1 MRGMFKI
8 YKWLIVLWLLVS
20 SESVLYVCAQTT
32 PPSAWRTTPTLSTDL
47 KPAFE
52 FRSTSAYTPTMNTTV
67 YSPGCSSPSYA
78 PGRMR
83 KDIWDDDPDDEGAIA
98 TVDTPVGE
106 PLILLVFALL
116 YLLGKW
122 KGRKIALFG

>member
-8 YKWLIVLWLLVS
+8 YKWLLVLWLLVS
-20 SESVLYVCAQTT
+20 SESVAYVCAQAT
-32 PPSAWRTTPTLSTDL
+32 PPSAWRTTPTLSTDI

-83 KDIWDDDPDDEGAIA
+83 RGMDDEDPEGDEVGQIN
-98 TVDTPVGE
+98 TPVGE

>member
-8 YKWLIVLWLLVS
+8 YKWLIVLWLLVGNQS
-20 SESVLYVCAQTT
+20 AVYVCAQTT
-32 PPSAWRTTPTLSTDL
+32 PPSAWRTTPTLRTDI

-83 KDIWDDDPDDEGAIA
+83 RGMDDEDPEGDEVGQIN
-98 TVDTPVGE
+98 TPIGE

>member
-8 YKWLIVLWLLVS
+8 YKWLIVLWLLVGS
-20 SESVLYVCAQTT
+20 QSAVYVCAQTT
-32 PPSAWRTTPTLSTDL
+32 PPSAWRTTPTLSTDI

-83 KDIWDDDPDDEGAIA
+83 RGMDDEDPEGDEVGQIN
-98 TVDTPVGE
+98 TPVGE